1 MTRYSDVKWLKVGPN
16 TISTDENVHLV
27 DLMFPNQTKSLF
39 NEFMR
44 KAFPHEHTVSYI
56 MDWWYRFFGHDISTE
71 PSVNYMFMHDDDT
84 DENGLSS
91 ISYPQCKMDGT
102 ENTTG
107 LFFELAI
114 GRLEA
119 LKKQWEE
126 RMKVTNHHHH
136 TDDCER
142 DCTEEEEQ

>member
-1 MTRYSDVKWLKVGPN
+1 MSYKDVVWLNPSIDMNVM
-16 TISTDENVHLV
+16 SADENVHLV

-44 KAFPHEHTVSYI
+44 KAFPHESTVSYI
-56 MDWWYRFFGHDISTE
+56 MEWWYRFFGHDVSTE

-107 LFFELAI
+107 QFFDLAI

-119 LKKQWEE
+119 LKKQREE
-126 RMKVTNHHHH
+126 RMDSKCKPQIDGIRTQ
-136 TDDCER
+136 R
-142 DCTEEEEQ
+142 LIKSL

>member
-1 MTRYSDVKWLKVGPN
+1 MSYKDVVWLNPSIDMNVM
-16 TISTDENVHLV
+16 SADENVHLV

-44 KAFPHEHTVSYI
+44 KAFPHESTVSYT
-56 MDWWYRFFGHDISTE
+56 MEWWYRFFGHDVSTE

-107 LFFELAI
+107 QFFDLAI

-126 RMKVTNHHHH
+126 RMEIVNANHK
-136 TDDCER
+136 
-142 DCTEEEEQ
+142 